1 MTERGERTG
10 AETIPEGGVIE
21 GVAVLDLTAHS
32 AESIA
37 RIKRIVG
44 VALVLVPESLAG
56 ELAGIPMQGVAR
68 VLAVPDGGRARLHTG
83 VVTMP
88 GSALAAPGA
97 ENDFL
102 VMTGVMVL
110 TSPIQE
116 VTYRGIVATGVL
128 LAPRGSEA
136 ALAARL
142 TAATGTTGYYDYAE
156 GQTVKVF
163 QGQTRLRGE
172 ALANRGGQ
180 PSDIAIVAGQLV
192 VTTPA
197 TSVGF
202 QQIVV
207 AGQLAAPEASVDA
220 LEPLLT
226 VVGQVA
232 WYTGAARAFAGSDRF
247 GRAFLELLPEP
258 LTLVLSGAFTF
269 ERDVPAELLREKVA
283 GIVLSGALKGPRELV
298 PMLQLLTIE
307 KQGVIGVLDE
317 EP

>member
-1 MTERGERTG
+1 MTGHQ
-10 AETIPEGGVIE
+10 AIPESGVIE
-21 GVAVLDLTAHS
+21 GVAVLDLTAHT
-32 AESIA
+32 AEAIS

-56 ELAGIPMQGVAR
+56 ELTHVPMQGVAR
-68 VLAVPDGGRARLHTG
+68 VLAVPDGGRARIHTG
-83 VVTMP
+83 VVTMA
-88 GSALAAPGA
+88 GSALAVPNAD
-97 ENDFL
+97 NDFL

-110 TSPIQE
+110 TSPVTE

-136 ALAARL
+136 ALAAKL
-142 TAATGTTGYYDYAE
+142 MAATGTTAYYDYAE
-156 GQTVKVF
+156 GQTVRVF

-180 PSDIAIVAGQLV
+180 PNDIAIVAGQLV

-197 TSVGF
+197 PSVGF

-207 AGQLAAPEASVDA
+207 AGQLAAPEASVDV
-220 LEPLLT
+220 LEPQLA
-226 VVGQVA
+226 VFGQVA
-232 WYTGAARAFAGSDRF
+232 WYTGAARAFAGADRF

-269 ERDVPAELLREKVA
+269 EPDVPADLLREKVA
-283 GIVLSGALKGPRELV
+283 AIVLSGALKGPRELV
-298 PMLQLLTIE
+298 PVLQLLTVE